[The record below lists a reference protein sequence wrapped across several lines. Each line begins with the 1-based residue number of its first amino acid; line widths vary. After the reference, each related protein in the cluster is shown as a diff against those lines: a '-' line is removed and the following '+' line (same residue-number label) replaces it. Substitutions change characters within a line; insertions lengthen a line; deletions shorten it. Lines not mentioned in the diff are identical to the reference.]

1 MSIGFEKRFMRGDIV
16 TEFDERLI
24 WMYGIIVMA
33 FFGVKFI
40 GLIIRSKVYS
50 LAMFLIPFAVLYALY
65 FTPLSSISIL
75 VRLLI
80 FGLSFLIVSV
90 IFYFIEVK

>member
-1 MSIGFEKRFMRGDIV
+1 MN
-16 TEFDERLI
+16 EFDERLI

-50 LAMFLIPFAVLYALY
+50 LAMFFIPFAVLYALY
-65 FTPLSSISIL
+65 FTPLS
-75 VRLLI
+75 
-80 FGLSFLIVSV
+80 
-90 IFYFIEVK
+90 

>member
-1 MSIGFEKRFMRGDIV
+1 MN
-16 TEFDERLI
+16 EFDERLI

-50 LAMFLIPFAVLYALY
+50 LAMFFIPFAVLYALY
-65 FTPLSSISIL
+65 FTPLSSSSIL
-75 VRLLI
+75 IRLLI
-80 FGLSFLIVSV
+80 FGLSFVMVSV
-90 IFYFIEVK
+90 IFYFIEVR